1 MVSCVV
7 PGCNN
12 HSAKTKKAGDS
23 VSYFH
28 IPLDHRTKAWLDRI
42 RRTNLPPLENCH
54 VCSEHFLP
62 SCFEPDLRAQLT
74 GQTGKRSLRA
84 DAIPSIFKYSH
95 SPEEK
100 IPRLSVSSERRL
112 ARQRHGEVSLSSIKS
127 CPELCYINGLV

>member
-95 SPEEK
+95 SPEGK
-100 IPRLSVSSERRL
+100 IPRLSSERRL
-112 ARQRHGEVSLSSIKS
+112 ARQRHGEVSLSLIKS
-127 CPELCYINGLV
+127 CPELCYINGIV

>member
-12 HSAKTKKAGDS
+12 HSAKTEETGDC

-42 RRTNLPPLENCH
+42 RRSNLPPLENCH

-62 SCFEPDLRAQLT
+62 SCFEPDLRAQLN

-84 DAIPSIFKYSH
+84 DAIPSVFKYSH

-100 IPRLSVSSERRL
+100 IPRLSSERRL
-112 ARQRHGEVSLSSIKS
+112 ERPRHEEVSLSLIKC
-127 CPELCYINGLV
+127 CPALCYINGLV

>member
-1 MVSCVV
+1 MSCIV

-12 HSAKTKKAGDS
+12 HSAKTKKAKDR
-23 VSYFH
+23 VNYFH
-28 IPLDHRTKAWLDRI
+28 IPLDHRMKAWLDRI

-74 GQTGKRSLRA
+74 GQPGKRKLKD
-84 DAIPSIFKYSH
+84 DAIPSVFKYSH

-100 IPRLSVSSERRL
+100 IPRLSSEHRFE
-112 ARQRHGEVSLSSIKS
+112 RQRHDEVSL
-127 CPELCYINGLV
+127 L

>member
-12 HSAKTKKAGDS
+12 YSAKTKKAGDT

-28 IPLDHRTKAWLDRI
+28 IPLDHRKRAWLDRM

-74 GQTGKRSLRA
+74 GQMGKRSLKA
-84 DAIPSIFKYSH
+84 DAIPSVFKYSH

-100 IPRLSVSSERRL
+100 ILRLSSERRL
-112 ARQRHGEVSLSSIKS
+112 QRQRHEEVSLSLIEC

>member
-12 HSAKTKKAGDS
+12 YSAKTKKAGDT

-28 IPLDHRTKAWLDRI
+28 IPLDHRKKAWLDRI

-62 SCFEPDLRAQLT
+62 SCFDPDLRAQST
-74 GQTGKRSLRA
+74 GQTGKRSLKG
-84 DAIPSIFKYSH
+84 DAIPSVFKYSH

-100 IPRLSVSSERRL
+100 IPRLSSERRL
-112 ARQRHGEVSLSSIKS
+112 QRQRHEEVSLSLIKC

>member
-28 IPLDHRTKAWLDRI
+28 IPLDHWTKAWLDRI

-54 VCSEHFLP
+54 VCGEHFLP
-62 SCFEPDLRAQLT
+62 SCFEPDDLRTQLT
-74 GQTGKRSLRA
+74 GQKGKRSLKA
-84 DAIPSIFKYSH
+84 DTVPSVFKYSH

-100 IPRLSVSSERRL
+100 KPRLSSKCRRE
-112 ARQRHGEVSLSSIKS
+112 RQRHEEVSLSLITCCSEI
-127 CPELCYINGLV
+127 CYINVLV